1 MPFNDLLLYLDSY
14 PLPAPSG
21 AIDQAIAFA
30 GRVEGT
36 LSALALRAELPL
48 KGNRFLDRV
57 MDLDRVIAEEE
68 ANSRKACEAATA
80 YFSKAASAAGV
91 FGGALIETADLFGF
105 AAHVAQRA
113 RTRDLCIV
121 PLASRHDGEQEVARD
136 VIFSSGRPV
145 LVLLDSQAVPL
156 RADLI
161 VVAWDGSACAAR
173 ALAESLPLLA
183 RARDVRLVTV
193 LNDKVGVSTGA
204 AADAARHL
212 AAHGISATVDEIE
225 RGSHTIGQA
234 LDDHLARHD
243 ADLLVMGAYGH
254 SRVRE
259 FILGGATEHVLRHP
273 ATAVFLSR

>member
-1 MPFNDLLLYLDSY
+1 MPFDDMLLYLDSY
-14 PLPAPSG
+14 PMPTPSA

-30 GRVEGT
+30 ASVKGR
-36 LSALALRAELPL
+36 LSALALRADLPL
-48 KGNRFLDRV
+48 KGNRFLDRA

-80 YFSKAASAAGV
+80 YFSRAATAAGV
-91 FGGALIETADLFGF
+91 FGAALIETADLFGF
-105 AAHVAQRA
+105 PAHVAQRA

-121 PLASRHDGEQEVARD
+121 PLASRHDGEQEVARE
-136 VIFSSGRPV
+136 VIFRAGRPA
-145 LVLLDSQAVPL
+145 LIFLDSQTVPL

-183 RARDVRLVTV
+183 QARDVRLLTV
-193 LNDKVGVSTGA
+193 LNDKASLTTGV

-212 AAHGISATVDEIE
+212 AAHGVSATIDEIE
-225 RGSHTIGQA
+225 RGSRTIGQA
-234 LDDHLARHD
+234 FDDYLKRHD

-254 SRVRE
+254 ARVRE
-259 FILGGATEHVLRHP
+259 FVLGGATEHVLRRP
-273 ATAVFLSR
+273 ATPVFLSH